1 MSHKCLRCSS
11 IYQDNDANILRGCN
25 KCGSI
30 FFLYMK
36 SPEEAKEIKQI
47 EKELQSQNTSLEVEL
62 SKKIQEQKA
71 IVQAEIKSEE
81 KIPVAAGLQSRK
93 VNSAVKKIRTMKFG
107 IETLRIPQEG
117 VYEINIEALMK
128 KRPMVVL
135 EKGSIYLIH
144 LSSAFERLT

>member
-1 MSHKCLRCSS
+1 MSHKCLRCSA
-11 IYQDNDANILRGCN
+11 IYQDNDPDILRGCN

-30 FFLYMK
+30 FFLFMK
-36 SPEEAKEIKQI
+36 SPAEAQEIKQI

-62 SKKIQEQKA
+62 TKKIEEQKS
-71 IVQAEIKSEE
+71 IVAEKKVEE
-81 KIPVAAGLQSRK
+81 ERIPVAARLQSK
-93 VNSAVKKIRTMKFG
+93 QVKSAVKRIRTMKFG

>member
-1 MSHKCLRCSS
+1 
-11 IYQDNDANILRGCN
+11 
-25 KCGSI
+25 
-30 FFLYMK
+30 MK
-36 SPEEAKEIKQI
+36 SPAEAQEIKQI

-62 SKKIQEQKA
+62 TKKIEEQKS
-71 IVQAEIKSEE
+71 IVAEKKVEE
-81 KIPVAAGLQSRK
+81 ERIPVAARLQSK
-93 VNSAVKKIRTMKFG
+93 QVKSAVKRIRTMKFG